1 MATVPPATGGGGMI
15 QRLGDLVRYWVH
27 YDTALQNLNKQVKAT
42 RDARNAYEGQI
53 LQGLRNANMGANPV
67 IQIAGGRILV
77 SEERYQQPLSMRNLE
92 QHLHA
97 YYRLKP
103 GAKDETADILKFIK
117 TQRKVEM
124 TPCLRRQMTP
134 TAVAAILDAGD
145 QKK

>member
-1 MATVPPATGGGGMI
+1 MAAAPPASGGGQTLI

-27 YDTALQNLNKQVKAT
+27 YDTNLQTLNKQVKAT
-42 RDARNAYEGQI
+42 RDARNAYEAQI
-53 LQGLRNANMGANPV
+53 LQGLRAANMGANPV

-77 SEERYQQPLSMRNLE
+77 SEERYQQPLSVRALE
-92 QHLHA
+92 GFLHQ
-97 YYRLKP
+97 YYRQKP
-103 GAKDETADILKFIK
+103 GARDETADILKFIK

-134 TAVAAILDAGD
+134 AAVTAILDE